1 MSSKTNKPTSHP
13 PRSGSIDVVALCSAV
28 VLVSVACATP
38 DHVSFT
44 RVNSAPRPLNRRA
57 PETVEV
63 YVVSTPAR
71 PHTSIGLFEVSQ
83 GTDGVT
89 PHSTAH
95 MLASLRTH
103 AALRDC
109 DAIVLLGIN
118 AISHHHHDHKRIQ
131 ASCMI
136 FTDDDAVKAAR
147 QGPQVRLK
155 GEGSPCV
162 VYRSDS
168 CEAPLVCNKG
178 VCGSPYEGR

>member
-1 MSSKTNKPTSHP
+1 MSSTTNGPTSH
-13 PRSGSIDVVALCSAV
+13 RRRGGCTDLVALSVAV

-44 RVNSAPRPLNRRA
+44 RVNSPPRPLNRRA
-57 PETVEV
+57 TESVEV
-63 YVVSTPAR
+63 YLASTPTR

-95 MLASLRTH
+95 MLASLRAH

-109 DAIVLLGIN
+109 DAIVVLGVN
-118 AISHHHHDHKRIQ
+118 AISHEHHAHKRIQ

-136 FTDDDAVKAAR
+136 FTDDDALKAATQR
-147 QGPQVRLK
+147 PQSLLD
-155 GEGSPCV
+155 GEGSACGAQ
-162 VYRSDS
+162 S
-168 CEAPLVCNKG
+168 CNPPLSCRRG
-178 VCGSPYEGR
+178 VCASPYDQLQ